1 MNVKKQIVLY
11 SVLVVFFMVVSVGL
25 CFYIAQTQNFKRES
39 YKKSQEVK
47 TFSDWTEES
56 LFQNVPALISDETR
70 IGTVVDTGAGTR
82 TIDIN
87 GTSLEHYQDYIKLL
101 QEQGFELLV
110 DNGEEGLDGVVYTS
124 NLKRDELSLAVT
136 HLVKTDKTYVIAGE
150 NQNISQYLTYDE
162 ESTKN
167 ISAEAKTKLH
177 MPELYN
183 FGNSFIFELKNGH
196 FVLNDGGTE
205 DDLIYLIEYLES
217 LVPEGEKPIID
228 AWIISHAHE
237 DHMGVYTE
245 LLNHLEWADRFYVEE
260 VIYSE
265 PNREVFLE
273 YNVNTAPYVNSAISA
288 MRTTDGK
295 KPNVVRPVMGQRY
308 YFCDIVVEV
317 VLSQDFL
324 LLKNYQQNFNDS
336 STWLMYHIDGQKAL
350 LGGDGDYAGMKT
362 IMNNFNSEYFTL
374 DFFQNL
380 HHSYNVYDYWT
391 DFCPKMTTVFVPI
404 YDPVGY
410 WVPTVAGGTRLM
422 SEEFVNAN
430 KKIIEKAEE
439 AYTGEGGT
447 LVMTFPYVVG
457 TAERLEPSGWE
468 HHNGVKEDSDI
479 VKNWKKYQESLKEE

>member
-1 MNVKKQIVLY
+1 MKVKKQII
-11 SVLVVFFMVVSVGL
+11 SFCALVVFFMIVSVGL
-25 CFYIAQTQNFKRES
+25 CFYIAQTQNFKRETFR
-39 YKKSQEVK
+39 KSQEVK
-47 TFSDWTEES
+47 TFSDWTEEE
-56 LFQNVPALISDETR
+56 LFQNIPALIAEATR

-87 GTSLEHYQDYIKLL
+87 GTSLENYQDYIALL
-101 QEQGFELLV
+101 EQEGFELLV
-110 DNGEEGLDGVVYTS
+110 DNGEEGLDGVIYTS
-124 NLKRDELSLAVT
+124 NLKKGELSLAVT

-150 NQNISQYLTYDE
+150 NQNLSKYLTYDE
-162 ESTKN
+162 ESVKN
-167 ISAEAKTKLH
+167 IPEGAKTTLH

-183 FGNSFIFELKNGH
+183 FGNSFIFKLKNGH
-196 FVLNDGGTE
+196 FILNDGGTQ

-217 LVPEGEKPIID
+217 LVSEGEKPIID
-228 AWIISHAHE
+228 AWIISHAHV
-237 DHMGVYTE
+237 DHMGVFTE
-245 LLNHLEWADRFYVEE
+245 LLDHLEWAERFTVEE

-265 PNREVFLE
+265 PNRQVFQE
-273 YNVNTAPYVNSAISA
+273 YSVTTAPFVNSAISA
-288 MRTTDGK
+288 MRNSEGK
-295 KPNVVRPVMGQRY
+295 KPNLVRPVMGQKY
-308 YFCDIVVEV
+308 YFCDIVMEV

-362 IMNNFNSEYFTL
+362 IMNNYNSEYFTL

-410 WVPTVAGGTRLM
+410 WVPTVAGGTRAT

-430 KKIIEKAEE
+430 KKIIERAED

-447 LVMTFPYVVG
+447 LVMTFPYVPG
-457 TAERLEPSGWE
+457 TAERLEPCKWE
-468 HHNGVKEDSDI
+468 HHGGIKEDSDI
-479 VKNWKKYQESLKEE
+479 VKNWKKYQESLKEK